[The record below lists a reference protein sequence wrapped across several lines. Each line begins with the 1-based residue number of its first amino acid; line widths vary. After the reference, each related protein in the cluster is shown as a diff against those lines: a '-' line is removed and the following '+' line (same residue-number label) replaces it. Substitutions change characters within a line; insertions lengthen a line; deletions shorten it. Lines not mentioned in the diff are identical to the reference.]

1 MLISSAG
8 IVLNT
13 INYSETSL
21 VARIFTEHHGLQSFM
36 VKGVRK
42 KGAAVK
48 KNLFAPLSLVNLV
61 YYFKE
66 REGLQVLKEISISHH
81 LHGIMNDMTKTS
93 VLLFMNE
100 LLNHSINPAMP
111 DTALFHF
118 IEEEVLA
125 LESNEVAVAIFP
137 LRFVVGLSRALG
149 FAPVKNYSATY
160 NCFDL
165 TEGSFKNSL
174 PPHNYYIAEPQSGLL
189 SEFLQ
194 NNTGF
199 ASTHDSRT
207 ILLSNMLDYLKLH
220 LQGFGDIKSHLVLA
234 EVLGD

>member
-48 KNLFAPLSLVNLV
+48 RNLFAPLSLVNLV

-66 REGLQVLKEISISHH
+66 REGLQVLKEISVSHH
-81 LHGIMNDMTKTS
+81 LHGIMSDMTRS
-93 VLLFMNE
+93 AVLLFMNE
-100 LLNHSINPAMP
+100 LLNRSINHGMP
-111 DTALFHF
+111 DKGLFCF
-118 IEEEVLA
+118 IEKEVLL
-125 LESNEVAVAIFP
+125 LENSEIPVTVFP
-137 LRFVVGLSRALG
+137 LKFIIGLSTALG
-149 FAPVKNYSATY
+149 FAPVENYSSENNY
-160 NCFDL
+160 FDL
-165 TEGSFKNSL
+165 TEGSFKKSL

-189 SEFLQ
+189 ANLMSDHS
-194 NNTGF
+194 G
-199 ASTHDSRT
+199 ASSTHESRT
-207 ILLSNMLDYLKLH
+207 TLLNSMLDYLKLH
-220 LQGFGDIKSHLVLA
+220 LHGFGDIKSHHVLA
-234 EVLGD
+234 TILRD